1 MVNFLKK
8 TDGKTWLD
16 FRGSVH
22 DAKCNICVKSIFHGL
37 FSNFLLLFC
46 STMNPEKNYPK
57 MDDRMANLFQSFQY
71 GTNAYQ
77 SGQYDACQ
85 PLRNKC
91 FELHARTN

>member
-1 MVNFLKK
+1 MANFPGKNLEMQRCIQFSMV
-8 TDGKTWLD
+8 
-16 FRGSVH
+16 
-22 DAKCNICVKSIFHGL
+22 
-37 FSNFLLLFC
+37 FSNFLQFLDFYC

-57 MDDRMANLFQSFQY
+57 MTDRMANLFQSFQY